1 MKYEALDRI
10 HVVRTLLDTILMD
23 VTYDVKNPHHSGL
36 SKKAI
41 KHLNK
46 AHKHL
51 YEAYQAQG
59 EHAFEEEE

>member
-10 HVVRTLLDTILMD
+10 FIVQTLLNEILVSWMD
-23 VTYDVKNPHHSGL
+23 DGCRNHSGL

-46 AHKHL
+46 ATQTSVCCL
-51 YEAYQAQG
+51 SSTG
-59 EHAFEEEE
+59 RTCF

>member
-10 HVVRTLLDTILMD
+10 FVVQTLLNEILVSWMD
-23 VTYDVKNPHHSGL
+23 DGCPNHSGL
-36 SKKAI
+36 SKEAI

-51 YEAYQAQG
+51 YAAYQAQG
-59 EHAFEEEE
+59 EHAFEEGE

>member
-1 MKYEALDRI
+1 MKHEALDRI
-10 HVVRTLLDTILMD
+10 HVVQTLLNEILVSRMD
-23 VTYDVKNPHHSGL
+23 DDGCRNHSGL

-59 EHAFEEEE
+59 EHAFEEGE

>member
-1 MKYEALDRI
+1 MKHEALDRI
-10 HVVRTLLDTILMD
+10 FIVQTLLNEILVSWMD
-23 VTYDVKNPHHSGL
+23 DRKHPHHSGL

-46 AHKHL
+46 AHKQL
-51 YEAYQAQG
+51 YKAYQAQG